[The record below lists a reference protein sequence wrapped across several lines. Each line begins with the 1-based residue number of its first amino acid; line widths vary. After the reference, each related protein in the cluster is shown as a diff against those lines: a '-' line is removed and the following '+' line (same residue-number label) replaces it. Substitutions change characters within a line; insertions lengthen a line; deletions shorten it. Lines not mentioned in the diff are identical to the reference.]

1 MQITE
6 EEEQKMIARSRKK
19 YEWDRVAWMKV
30 EMDEAR
36 EEGRAEGLA
45 EARAEGISIGEKRGR
60 SVRNMEIAQNLMRL
74 GLPLDQIITATGI
87 AREEAEHLHKAP
99 L

>member
-1 MQITE
+1 MTDKSLMQITE

-36 EEGRAEGLA
+36 AEGRAEGWA
-45 EARAEGISIGEKRGR
+45 ESRVESIRNVMDGLNISIEQAMNALKIPAADHPKYRE
-60 SVRNMEIAQNLMRL
+60 MI
-74 GLPLDQIITATGI
+74 PLQ
-87 AREEAEHLHKAP
+87 
-99 L
+99 

>member
-1 MQITE
+1 MVDRSLMQITE

-60 SVRNMEIAQNLMRL
+60 SVRNMENKIAKCHAISTGPAVRL
-74 GLPLDQIITATGI
+74 SVC
-87 AREEAEHLHKAP
+87 
-99 L
+99 